1 LNIRPKKLI
10 DDKCHTAHVS
20 EKRVLIVGGGL
31 GGLRTAEALRTNGFI
46 GEIVIVGDEE
56 YQPYN
61 RPPLSKEALSSGLS
75 HDELKFR
82 QRDSVADVTWILGSA
97 AEKLD
102 TDTRE
107 VTLADGSVHSFDALV
122 IATGIRPRVLP
133 IPGPTQGLHTLRT
146 LNDAHSLKAAIRP
159 GCNVV
164 IIGSGFIGCELAATA
179 TALGAQVYV
188 VSLDD
193 QPMIMPM
200 GADLGAAMRKRH
212 EEKGVTFHLGHTVT
226 RFNGGTHIESVT
238 LDSGETLPA
247 DVVVE
252 AIGSVPNTEW
262 LRDNGLN
269 LDNGVLV
276 DSNMRAVGSDL
287 PIYAVGDAA
296 NHPNRFYGDQT
307 RRIEHWNMPTETGKR
322 AGAALAAELVG
333 SKVPT
338 DEFFALPAFW
348 SDQYEFQLQSYGLPG
363 AASTSKVVSGEVD
376 GPCIVEYFDS
386 TNQICGVIGIDTVK
400 ELMPYR
406 RKFLESMQS

>member
-1 LNIRPKKLI
+1 
-10 DDKCHTAHVS
+10 VS

-31 GGLRTAEALRTNGFI
+31 GGLRTAEALRANGFI
-46 GEIVIVGDEE
+46 GEIAIVGDEE
-56 YQPYN
+56 FQPYN
-61 RPPLSKEALSSGLS
+61 RPPLSKAALSSDLS
-75 HDELKFR
+75 HEELKFR
-82 QRDSVADVTWILGSA
+82 QRDSVADVKWILGSA
-97 AEKLD
+97 AEKLSAD
-102 TDTRE
+102 TQE
-107 VTLADGSVHSFDALV
+107 VTLADGTSHTFDALV
-122 IATGIRPRVLP
+122 IATGIRPRLLP

-146 LNDAHSLKAAIRP
+146 LNDAQSLKAEIKP
-159 GCNVV
+159 GSNVV

-179 TALGAQVYV
+179 TKLGATVHV
-188 VSLDD
+188 VSLDA

-212 EEKGVTFHLGHTVT
+212 EEKGVTFHLGHTVAQ
-226 RFNGGTHIESVT
+226 FNGETQIESVT

-269 LDNGVLV
+269 LENGVLV
-276 DSNMRAVGSDL
+276 DSNMRAVGSSI
-287 PIYAVGDAA
+287 PIYAVGDAS
-296 NHPNRFYGDQT
+296 NHPNKFYGDQT

-322 AGAALAAELVG
+322 AGAALAAELTG
-333 SKVPT
+333 SELPT
-338 DEFFALPAFW
+338 DDFFALPAFW

-363 AASTSKVVSGEVD
+363 SAGSSKVVSGELD

-386 TNQICGVIGIDTVK
+386 SNKLCGVIGIDTVK

-406 RKFLESMQS
+406 KKFLAGMQS

>member
-1 LNIRPKKLI
+1 M
-10 DDKCHTAHVS
+10 S

-31 GGLRTAEALRTNGFI
+31 GGLRTAEALRANGFA
-46 GEIVIVGDEE
+46 GEIAIVGDEE

-61 RPPLSKEALSSGLS
+61 RPPLSKAALSSDLT

-82 QRDSVADVTWILGSA
+82 QRDSVADVNWILGSA

-102 TDTRE
+102 TDSQE
-107 VTLADGSVHSFDALV
+107 VALADGTKHTFDALV
-122 IATGIRPRVLP
+122 IATGIRPRLLP

-146 LNDAHSLKAAIRP
+146 LNDAQSLKAAIKP
-159 GCNVV
+159 GSNVV

-179 TALGAQVYV
+179 TKLGAKVHV

-212 EEKGVTFHLGHTVT
+212 EEKGVTFHLGRTVAQ
-226 RFNGGTHIESVT
+226 FNGETQIESVT

-276 DSNMRAVGSDL
+276 DSNMRAIGSTL
-287 PIYAVGDAA
+287 PIYAVGDAS
-296 NHPNRFYGDQT
+296 NHPNKFYGDQT

-322 AGAALAAELVG
+322 AGAALAVELAG
-333 SKVPT
+333 SELPT

-348 SDQYEFQLQSYGLPG
+348 SDQFEFQLQSYGLPG
-363 AASTSKVVSGEVD
+363 AASSNKVVSGELD

-386 TNQICGVIGIDTVK
+386 GNNLCGVIGIDTVK
-400 ELMPYR
+400 ELMAYR
-406 RKFLESMQS
+406 KKFMERK

>member
-1 LNIRPKKLI
+1 
-10 DDKCHTAHVS
+10 VS

-31 GGLRTAEALRTNGFI
+31 GGLRTAEALRANGFV
-46 GEIVIVGDEE
+46 GEIAIVGDEK

-97 AEKLD
+97 AEKLN
-102 TDTRE
+102 THARE
-107 VTLADGSVHSFDALV
+107 VTLADGTTQKFDALV
-122 IATGIRPRVLP
+122 IATGIRPRLLP

-146 LNDAHSLKAAIRP
+146 LNDAQSLKAAITP
-159 GCNVV
+159 GSNVV

-179 TALGAQVYV
+179 TKLGAAVHV

-200 GADLGAAMRKRH
+200 GADLGAAMRRRH
-212 EEKGVTFHLGHTVT
+212 EGKGVTFHLGRTVAQ
-226 RFNGGTHIESVT
+226 FNGESHIDSVT

-276 DSNMRAVGSDL
+276 DSNMRAVGSTL
-287 PIYAVGDAA
+287 PIYAVGDAS
-296 NHPNRFYGDQT
+296 NHPNKFYGDQT

-322 AGAALAAELVG
+322 AGTALAAELAG
-333 SKVPT
+333 SGLPT

-363 AASTSKVVSGEVD
+363 AASTNTVVSGDLD
-376 GPCIVEYFDS
+376 GPCIVEYFNDEN
-386 TNQICGVIGIDTVK
+386 TLCGVIGIDTVK

-406 RKFLESMQS
+406 KQFMEMK